1 LASEVEWVGH
11 LSPLC
16 CWGGLK
22 MINLKAFIQGL
33 KLTLVRRLFHSESN
47 WVKLYKYSE
56 KIDFTELAY
65 LGPVKASKNKFWKEV
80 FDYWNNLKEL
90 HLPRYT
96 GDILSTSLWNNNSI
110 KVGNSTVYY
119 KNCAKR
125 GIWTVNDLIDNQGNI
140 MSFQDFQQT
149 YNLRPMF
156 LQFYG
161 ITLTVKKWL
170 HYTGVNVH
178 EKNP

>member
-1 LASEVEWVGH
+1 
-11 LSPLC
+11 
-16 CWGGLK
+16 

-80 FDYWNNLKEL
+80 FDSWNNLKEL
-90 HLPRYT
+90 HLPRYP
-96 GDILSTSLWNNNSI
+96 GDVLSTSLWNNNSI

-119 KNCAKR
+119 KNWAKR
-125 GIWTVNDLIDNQGNI
+125 GIWTVNDFFDNQGNI